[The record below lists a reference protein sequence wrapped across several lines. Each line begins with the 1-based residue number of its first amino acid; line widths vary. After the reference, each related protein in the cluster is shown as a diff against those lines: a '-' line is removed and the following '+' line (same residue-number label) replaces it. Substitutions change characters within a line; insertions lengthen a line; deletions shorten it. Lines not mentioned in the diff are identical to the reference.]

1 MRGKVAS
8 QYEGTRL
15 VRITPAYAGKSVA
28 FSFCLLLVQ
37 DHPRLCGEKLDY
49 VLTVINFQGSPPPMR
64 GKGGVNV
71 KFSAQLGITPAYAGK
86 RSAGDCPMYRPWD
99 HPRLCGE
106 KRNAKEIAHLLHG
119 ITPAYA
125 GKSGINCNQ
134 IPVTEDHPRLCG
146 EKLQIPSDQYIFQGS
161 PPPMRGK
168 GVSHSSQTFVFGIT
182 PAYAG
187 KSHLYGYYTIEVR
200 DHPRLCGEKS
210 FTPLCESLYIGSPP
224 PMRGKACTCGKVHGK
239 SRITPAYAGKS
250 RAIPSRSRRFWD
262 HPRLCGEK

>member
-64 GKGGVNV
+64 GKATGGNNHSWFVR
-71 KFSAQLGITPAYAGK
+71 ITPAYAGK
-86 RSAGDCPMYRPWD
+86 SRKNQFDVVPDQD

-106 KRNAKEIAHLLHG
+106 KFKIAFVRF
-119 ITPAYA
+119 AR
-125 GKSGINCNQ
+125 S
-134 IPVTEDHPRLCG
+134 
-146 EKLQIPSDQYIFQGS
+146 GS

-168 GVSHSSQTFVFGIT
+168 AVLVAVRT
-182 PAYAG
+182 P
-187 KSHLYGYYTIEVR
+187 IVR
-200 DHPRLCGEKS
+200 DHPRLCGEKGK
-210 FTPLCESLYIGSPP
+210 FTGKVFVHGGSPP
-224 PMRGKACTCGKVHGK
+224 PMRGKVTGYSATD
-239 SRITPAYAGKS
+239 SRLRITPAYAGKS
-250 RAIPSRSRRFWD
+250 FKPNISIRKIWD
-262 HPRLCGEK
+262 HPRLCGEKLSTVTSLSCM